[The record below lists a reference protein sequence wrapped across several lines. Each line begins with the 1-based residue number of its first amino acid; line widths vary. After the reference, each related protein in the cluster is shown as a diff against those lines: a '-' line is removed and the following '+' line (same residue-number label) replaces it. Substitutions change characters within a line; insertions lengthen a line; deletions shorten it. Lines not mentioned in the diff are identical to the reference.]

1 MNCFGFL
8 SNYLLKSKILIC
20 MLKYNGLNQCGPG
33 DDSTHL
39 VRWETSRW
47 SSQFSFRGNEFWT
60 AEKFNCDFIT
70 NQNVIRELSLPTCM
84 PKAEENAKLLI
95 FFFPFGCR
103 FGRVYTITAP
113 FTLELKWLLAFS
125 LMMGELLFIMIG
137 SQYQNLHFSN
147 KKPKTQSNSAAQPK
161 SQTKTCSL
169 ETLVFKFLKFLFV
182 WNVLFTLPPHLP
194 AIFTW
199 LIPSHSSDLSLNI
212 SFLIICFHT
221 TMRLFFMAFTIIW
234 NHTFIFFQKPYMY
247 FCVYLNNI
255 CLPHWM

>member
-1 MNCFGFL
+1 MGLTSVGLVMTQPIWSDGRPADEAHDSALEEPSSELQKNSIVISPQTETSL
-8 SNYLLKSKILIC
+8 ENLHYLLAC
-20 MLKYNGLNQCGPG
+20 LKL
-33 DDSTHL
+33 
-39 VRWETSRW
+39 RR
-47 SSQFSFRGNEFWT
+47 
-60 AEKFNCDFIT
+60 
-70 NQNVIRELSLPTCM
+70 M
-84 PKAEENAKLLI
+84 PRYS
-95 FFFPFGCR
+95 FFFSLGCR
-103 FGRVYTITAP
+103 FGRVYTIPAP

-125 LMMGELLFIMIG
+125 LMMGQLLFIMIG
-137 SQYQNLHFSN
+137 SQYQNLHSSN
-147 KKPKTQSNSAAQPK
+147 KKPKTQSNSVAQPK

-221 TMRLFFMAFTIIW
+221 TMRLFFMALTIIW

-247 FCVYLNNI
+247 FCVYLTNI